1 MKASPEKPGDMEFSM
16 YKYDSGKW
24 KGGLVIKGHWM
35 EECIK
40 EMGTSWSQDEANN
53 SQSQPSE
60 QPSNNKAVEKETE
73 AKAAPSGSKPMAVEK
88 TAPDHQAKLSANNSN
103 HEITVVKEVKEME
116 KKTATQ
122 QVKQQ
127 LPHNYE
133 AIRYWVDK
141 KSNNCFMVYARDLL
155 ITWAEDNRYWLWPSL
170 QETSGVVVDAAELIN
185 VCWLEVHGKFET
197 SKLSPGT
204 LYEVVFVV
212 KLKASGYGWDVP
224 VNVRL
229 TLPDDSIQWHKV
241 NLMEIPREQ
250 WIEISVGEFRAS
262 PEKPGDMEFSM
273 YEYDGGK
280 WKRGLVIK
288 GVTIRPKN

>member
-1 MKASPEKPGDMEFSM
+1 
-16 YKYDSGKW
+16 
-24 KGGLVIKGHWM
+24 
-35 EECIK
+35 
-40 EMGTSWSQDEANN
+40 MGTSWSQDEANN

-60 QPSNNKAVEKETE
+60 QPSNNKAVEQATE

-133 AIRYWVDK
+133 AIVGHADSTINKSSVENLLEQLHAGITLNQKRKRYWVDK

-170 QETSGVVVDAAELIN
+170 QETSGVVIDAAELIN